1 MATFTLDN
9 LKAEVEKKY
18 APTVVE
24 NGDTTYVLPNILQLP
39 KGKRKAA
46 FKIIDAFDEADDPT
60 IDEQVDHFTKLVG
73 LVVEDNKGSE
83 LLELLGDSPAV
94 LLELVNTWMEGT
106 QLGEA

>member
-18 APTVVE
+18 APTIVE

-46 FKIIDAFDEADDPT
+46 FKIIDAFDEAEDPT
-60 IDEQVDHFTKLVG
+60 IDEQVESFTKLVG
-73 LVVEDNKGSE
+73 IVVENDKGSE
-83 LLELLGDSPAV
+83 LVDLLGDSPAA